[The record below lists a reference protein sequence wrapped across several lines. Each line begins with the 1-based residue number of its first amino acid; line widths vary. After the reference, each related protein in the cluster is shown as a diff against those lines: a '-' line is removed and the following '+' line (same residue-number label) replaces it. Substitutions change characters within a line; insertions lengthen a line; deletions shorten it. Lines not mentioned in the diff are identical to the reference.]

1 MKFRL
6 KHEYLV
12 SGLLYGAAPLLL
24 YALLD
29 SLWLGLFF
37 GFWLVV
43 GLIRWFTAIVWR
55 PWMVWLGYA
64 ATLGLAALIM
74 ALGLHPTTVSLYFLA
89 WLVAG
94 VVASML
100 LNRY

>member
-1 MKFRL
+1 MGFRL

-12 SGLLYGAAPLLL
+12 SSVLYGAAPLLL

-29 SLWLGLFF
+29 SLWLGLFL

-43 GLIRWFTAIVWR
+43 GLIRWFTALVWR
-55 PWMVWLGYA
+55 PWMVGLGYA
-64 ATLGLAALIM
+64 ASFGCASLII
-74 ALGLHPTTVSLYFLA
+74 ALGLHPTTVTLYFLA
-89 WLVAG
+89 WLAAG

-100 LNRY
+100 FNRY